1 MTTSLTEGRHAGDFL
16 LSEGDGHYSRDNVT
30 LVSGHVLDA
39 GTVVGKITSGGKY
52 KQYDQQA
59 GDGSEVA
66 AGVLYDN
73 ADSSD
78 GDLAVCVINRT
89 AEVVADLLVWPLGSP
104 TDVTAGIADLKAI
117 GVTVRS

>member
-1 MTTSLTEGRHAGDFL
+1 MLTEKRHAGDFL

-30 LVSGHVLDA
+30 LVTGHNLQA
-39 GTVVGKITSGGKY
+39 GTVLGKITSGGKY

-73 ADSSD
+73 ADSTD
-78 GDLAVCVINRT
+78 ADVAVCIINRT
-89 AEVVADLLVWPLGSP
+89 AEVVATLLIWPDGSP
-104 TDVTAGIADLKAI
+104 VDVTAGIADLKAI
-117 GVTVRS
+117 GVIVR